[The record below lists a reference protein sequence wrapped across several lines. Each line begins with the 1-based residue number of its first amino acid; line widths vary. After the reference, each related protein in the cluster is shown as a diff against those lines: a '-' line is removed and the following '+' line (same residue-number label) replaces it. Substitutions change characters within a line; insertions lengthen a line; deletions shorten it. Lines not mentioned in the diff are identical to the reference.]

1 MAKGREKINHDI
13 LFEGD
18 SQKGSLQGIERKK
31 KKRYDIT
38 DQGYL
43 PTLPHS
49 EAADLQNDLDNKNL
63 TPK

>member
-31 KKRYDIT
+31 KKDMT
-38 DQGYL
+38 
-43 PTLPHS
+43 
-49 EAADLQNDLDNKNL
+49 
-63 TPK
+63 

>member
-31 KKRYDIT
+31 KKDIRHNRPRLFT
-38 DQGYL
+38 NFASFRSCRS
-43 PTLPHS
+43 S
-49 EAADLQNDLDNKNL
+49 E
-63 TPK
+63 